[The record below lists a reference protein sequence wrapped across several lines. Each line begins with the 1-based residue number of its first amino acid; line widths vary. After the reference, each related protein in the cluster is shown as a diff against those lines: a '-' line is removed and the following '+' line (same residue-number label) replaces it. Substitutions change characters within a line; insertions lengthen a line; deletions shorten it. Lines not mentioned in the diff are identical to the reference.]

1 MTQTDLINLR
11 RTIYLTIMSSMDFEE
26 GGHKLMKIP
35 LAPGQEMEIV
45 TMILECCSQEKTY
58 IRCAPRPAPALG
70 AWRRPL
76 AVLGAVSTAQ
86 RSLTASRLGY
96 CLGPCNVLSLL
107 REPQGWLMLGGF
119 SGGSCWEGL
128 MGGSCRVAAGT
139 TASWRSASAR

>member
-58 IRCAPRPAPALG
+58 IRRVPGHLAL
-70 AWRRPL
+70 L
-76 AVLGAVSTAQ
+76 CYV
-86 RSLTASRLGY
+86 
-96 CLGPCNVLSLL
+96 
-107 REPQGWLMLGGF
+107 
-119 SGGSCWEGL
+119 
-128 MGGSCRVAAGT
+128 
-139 TASWRSASAR
+139 